1 MVLNLFILTKDTFQL
16 LFKKEIKAF
25 FWGKKFVDLEFVK
38 IMSRASYTIS
48 KTSDFENV
56 NFENL
61 ITELFRKEDVDKHK
75 KVDKLNLTAK
85 LDFFQRQ
92 LTEISSFAYRY
103 DPKTGLKSNG
113 FRSFLKVRMEL
124 SIFIVNF

>member
-1 MVLNLFILTKDTFQL
+1 MGSMNSTTVQSTMTSNLQ
-16 LFKKEIKAF
+16 
-25 FWGKKFVDLEFVK
+25 
-38 IMSRASYTIS
+38 
-48 KTSDFENV
+48 TSDFENV

-61 ITELFRKEDVDKHK
+61 ITELFRKEDLDKHK

-113 FRSFLKVRMEL
+113 FRSFLKLQPV
-124 SIFIVNF
+124 SDAIFFHMHG

>member
-1 MVLNLFILTKDTFQL
+1 MDS
-16 LFKKEIKAF
+16 
-25 FWGKKFVDLEFVK
+25 EFVK

-113 FRSFLKVRMEL
+113 FRSFLKVRIDL
-124 SIFIVNF
+124 TIFIVNF

>member
-1 MVLNLFILTKDTFQL
+1 
-16 LFKKEIKAF
+16 
-25 FWGKKFVDLEFVK
+25 
-38 IMSRASYTIS
+38 MSRTRYTIS
-48 KTSDFENV
+48 QTSDFENV

-61 ITELFRKEDVDKHK
+61 ITELFRKEDLDKHK

-113 FRSFLKVRMEL
+113 FRSFLKVRIEL
-124 SIFIVNF
+124 SIFFLSQVDFTTFKTQTHHY